1 VMTPEKALGLHLIDR
16 VATERELEKEFSKRL
31 DKPVDELFVGGKAY
45 LDATGGMKPQG
56 IGDRIAVINITGMIV
71 SDGAATMGD
80 GERTD
85 VFTVKQSLQTALD
98 DSKVKA
104 IVLRIDS
111 PGGDALAAS
120 TMLELLDEAKAK
132 KPIVASM
139 SGVAASGGYM
149 VALAGDRIFAEPMT
163 VTGSIGV
170 FSLKP
175 DVSGLLA
182 KTGIRRE
189 VLTRGRFAD
198 AETPFKAFDDASFSK
213 FMEMTGLVYDDF
225 ITKVAISRHMTPAAV
240 DAVAGGRVWSGK
252 RALEVGLVDQI
263 GGLADA
269 VQEAKKLARMDAK
282 AKPEL
287 LYLPVRKNWL
297 EYLLSG
303 DTSALTSALTAEVL
317 QQSLGQML
325 PATNLPGTKI
335 ARFLLRTNAPQVLAL
350 DPVEVE
356 IK

>member
-1 VMTPEKALGLHLIDR
+1 M
-16 VATERELEKEFSKRL
+16 
-31 DKPVDELFVGGKAY
+31 
-45 LDATGGMKPQG
+45 
-56 IGDRIAVINITGMIV
+56 
-71 SDGAATMGD
+71 SDGGN
-80 GERTD
+80 TD
-85 VFTVKQSLQTALD
+85 VTTVKQALQTALD

-120 TMLELLDEAKAK
+120 TMLELLEEAKTR

-149 VALAGDRIFAEPMT
+149 VALAGDKIFAEPMT

-175 DVSGLLA
+175 DVSGLLE
-182 KTGIRRE
+182 KTGIHRE
-189 VLTRGRFAD
+189 VLNRGRFAD
-198 AETPFKAFDDASFSK
+198 AETPFKPFDDAAFLK
-213 FMEMTGLVYDDF
+213 FMEITGTVYDDF
-225 ITKVAISRHMTPAAV
+225 IAKVAKGRKMTPAAV

-252 RALEVGLVDQI
+252 RALEVGLVDKI

-269 VQEAKKLARMDAK
+269 VQEAKKLAKMDAK

-287 LYLPVRKNWL
+287 LYLPVRKTWL
-297 EYLLSG
+297 EYLLAG
-303 DTSALTSALTAEVL
+303 DTSVMAEALTAGVL
-317 QQSLGQML
+317 RQSLGEL
-325 PATNLPGTKI
+325 DPLTRLPGANI
-335 ARFLLRTNAPQVLAL
+335 ARYLLRTEEPQILAL
-350 DPVEVE
+350 DPVEVV